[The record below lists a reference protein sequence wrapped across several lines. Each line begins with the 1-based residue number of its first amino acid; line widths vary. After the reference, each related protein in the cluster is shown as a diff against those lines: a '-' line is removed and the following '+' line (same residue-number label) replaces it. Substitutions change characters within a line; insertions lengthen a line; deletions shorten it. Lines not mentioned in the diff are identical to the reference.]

1 MKNNKKGGT
10 SLKRPMHIR
19 LLAFLMAVVMVI
31 SVMIIHNRNGKVE
44 AADPITDETYL
55 GQDGWLEEA
64 HYTVYVPRTDITFT
78 LPELPGDSMG
88 DGDEV
93 TVYVKKDGEGNITE
107 WLLEDDKSGDCEAYT
122 VMKYTTTSFAWSNN
136 ETTITS
142 STDKTSITATKTV
155 TLMYMDGQT
164 DITAALSVN
173 QPAPDEEAIQIDV
186 VTYAPQD
193 ITVDASVNITDPDNV
208 SGDAT
213 TFNYGDFYY
222 KIDDTDLLSA
232 SEMKTALSNMAD
244 GTYSIKKYITM
255 PDNKDKVLYEA
266 APVQFTKNTQL
277 VTSYSIVQGSAG
289 GPEDGYNP
297 EISFT
302 GANPAN
308 DVMVSFETDSNA
320 TATANVGTAD
330 EFALTSVGN
339 KHAFTIPGNAL
350 ENNGKTKSY
359 TVTLDDGAGMVQNVA
374 VSVSYGNGA
383 PKINAIS
390 FSGTYDTETGI
401 YINNGHKKSDKVSK
415 VISLTSGVSAGDA
428 SVSEVKLFMNDE
440 EQPVTLE
447 SDGSINVE
455 YNKDDLPDGK
465 ISFKI
470 EAKSDYGLTAT
481 PVVGTVF
488 KDMVD
493 PVVGDVVLTQGE
505 SDTVIPDGGKL
516 NCNKDAKITIT
527 ASDAESGLSRIEVTD
542 NAGFSA
548 NLSPDENGKVSFDIL
563 KEPEKNSSKT
573 ITYTITAV
581 DKAGN
586 VSEVKTKTV
595 TFYNN
600 KLNVDYEVLPG
611 FNEETRFVQ
620 WKIQPD
626 KTVAYIRFAVKSET
640 PVNDFH
646 VSIVKGD
653 ITAKDDDH
661 CSSDGSGDG
670 IYYFKY
676 NLTYSNSITTDKILF
691 YCTNTAGGT
700 GKATVESIKIDILAP
715 KTVSDPEFK
724 KITGWTH
731 NLILTGSI
739 VEGDDGGPISQI
751 KSATYSITN
760 SVKDVTNKA
769 IAIDSNGVGVI
780 NFEVPQSLDK
790 KGTTVTFTLTDNAL
804 NTKTESY
811 VFYVD
816 NTPPKA
822 SLEIEG
828 LKEKKEY
835 LNKDPLIKYGGEDEL
850 SGLEEG
856 KAFSL
861 KINGTEYKNANG
873 KTLSQIIG
881 SINDSTR
888 YTVELTVTDRAGKN
902 TVIEKSFFVDVTGPD
917 ITVTKSKPGKYI
929 NSSVDVTV
937 LVKDNNLDKN
947 SISISA
953 SNGSGKKAKNIEFK
967 LQREVDGD
975 PNKYKFTIDGSKWN
989 GLNRV
994 TVSASDMSGNNTIDK
1009 KTSFVIDTKAPEITL
1024 QISKD
1029 GKNWKDYSVS
1039 DPSLEYIK
1047 FYPHIRAKVVDD
1059 NENEETETIEVACE
1073 PFKDTNSTSE
1083 TIIGKSYS
1091 FEKSSAQGLY
1101 TITFFVED
1109 KAGNVAKNV
1118 TEGAVDTNQ
1127 MSIGFGLDFTA
1138 PKHNMYITS
1147 ANPVNF
1153 ERFNNTYKNLTGKFN
1168 KKYENYKYGQYY
1180 SGEVTIDLS
1189 AYDNS
1194 TNYNGEVTIMHKYRA
1209 PGESVATLYE
1219 DNEHVTFEG
1228 EADWEEDSD
1237 QHRKYKTITVDEAGD
1252 HEIWLKSSDHDDP
1265 NDGIGGCNT
1274 KEDTA
1279 HLFFTI
1285 DDTAPEVGLYLNGSP
1300 YNSDASN
1307 LYSSSVSTYASVTD
1321 NNIDYIVRN
1330 YTINPPGGSAITSSI
1345 DNYENASSELF
1356 ETEADYTIDYT
1367 AYDRAGASNGPL
1379 SMVFRVDRTAPEL
1392 TITGPGETTT
1402 NKSTVT
1408 FNLKEAFYSDMPAAK
1423 VTIYRRVDGI
1433 GEKEYESFDFNPN
1446 SANDSRSRTFDEDG
1460 EYRMEFT
1467 AEDKTGNSSKANYTF
1482 FQDADAPVITLGGVK
1497 NYDMTDTDVDLGV
1510 TVNETFYSTNNVKL
1524 TGTRTDIDGEKEILN
1539 FDNFP
1544 SNSSISTLRQVFT
1557 LDGIYDIKVTSK
1569 DKVGNESSQDIH
1581 FTIDKTNPLINELPI
1596 KDGEVLNK
1604 FTWDVDVDKLIKD
1617 LTVCEI
1623 NIYIDGVLYDGV
1635 SEVADGVHVLKIEA
1649 TDEMGNKSSEEI
1661 NFTID
1666 SIAPNIMISGVED
1679 GQKVESAPTVNVS
1692 VQLDDDI
1699 LSTVKLDGKD
1709 ITVDGNEATFT
1720 VDKKGS
1726 HKIEATATDKA
1737 GNEAST
1743 SIEFVYG
1750 SSVNLMPV
1758 FIIAGILILLLIIGF
1773 IVYRMRKNQA

>member
-10 SLKRPMHIR
+10 SLTRPMHIR

-44 AADPITDETYL
+44 AADPVIDNTYL

-64 HYTVYVPRTDITFT
+64 HYTVYVPRKDITFK
-78 LPELPGDSMG
+78 LPELPEPSMDNG
-88 DGDEV
+88 VEA

-107 WLLEDDKSGDCEAYT
+107 WLLEDDESGDCEAYI
-122 VMKYTTTSFAWSNN
+122 VKKYTSTSFAWSNN

-142 STDKTSITATKTV
+142 STDSTSITATKTV
-155 TLMYMDGQT
+155 TLMYMDDQT
-164 DITAALSVN
+164 DITAELSVN
-173 QPAPDEEAIQIDV
+173 QPDPDEEAIQIDV
-186 VTYAPQD
+186 VTYAPHD
-193 ITVDASVNITDPDNV
+193 ITVDPSINITDPDNV
-208 SGDAT
+208 SGDDT
-213 TFNYGDFYY
+213 TFYYGEFCYDIEGAS
-222 KIDDTDLLSA
+222 KISA
-232 SEMKTALSNMAD
+232 AEVKTALNDRPD
-244 GTYSIKKYITM
+244 GTYSVKKYITK
-255 PDNKDKVLYEA
+255 PGDKNTVLYEA

-277 VTSYSIVQGSAG
+277 VTHCSIAQGSEG
-289 GPEDGYNP
+289 VSEDGYNP
-297 EISFT
+297 EVSFT

-308 DVMVSFETDSNA
+308 DVMVSFDTDSSA
-320 TATANVGTAD
+320 TATANVGTED
-330 EFALTSVGN
+330 EFALTTAGN
-339 KHAFTIPGNAL
+339 THAFTIPGNASA
-350 ENNGKTKSY
+350 NNGGTKTY
-359 TVTLDDGAGMVQNVA
+359 TVTLDDGAEMKQNVTVTVSYGDGTPSIDDLKIEGA
-374 VSVSYGNGA
+374 YETSDATYLNGSTNNISVKAKVTAGVANITSVTVKKNAGSSTGSDVDTMPDNDGNISVSYSADQLSDGDNYFKVAATSDFGLSNESSDICVFKDVNKPKVDSVVLKQGNPETEITDGN
-383 PKINAIS
+383 KISSLEDA
-390 FSGTYDTETGI
+390 FL
-401 YINNGHKKSDKVSK
+401 YIDVSDD
-415 VISLTSGVSAGDA
+415 LSGVARVELYKNKNELVQEFTEISGQIKYTIKADPNR
-428 SVSEVKLFMNDE
+428 NDE
-440 EQPVTLE
+440 EPE
-447 SDGSINVE
+447 DDYSIKV
-455 YNKDDLPDGK
+455 Y
-465 ISFKI
+465 
-470 EAKSDYGLTAT
+470 
-481 PVVGTVF
+481 
-488 KDMVD
+488 
-493 PVVGDVVLTQGE
+493 
-505 SDTVIPDGGKL
+505 
-516 NCNKDAKITIT
+516 
-527 ASDAESGLSRIEVTD
+527 D
-542 NAGFSA
+542 NAGNILEETKKVVFYKNELPIAYRVLPHFSDDGSRFVVWDDDSDRTVA
-548 NLSPDENGKVSFDIL
+548 IIEF
-563 KEPEKNSSKT
+563 
-573 ITYTITAV
+573 
-581 DKAGN
+581 
-586 VSEVKTKTV
+586 TV
-595 TFYNN
+595 T
-600 KLNVDYEVLPG
+600 
-611 FNEETRFVQ
+611 
-620 WKIQPD
+620 
-626 KTVAYIRFAVKSET
+626 SET
-640 PVNDFH
+640 PINKRTITIGGNPDDDNL
-646 VSIVKGD
+646 SDVKVDGNKYIFNYKLTVKNSMTSGD
-653 ITAKDDDH
+653 IYFYAENVKR
-661 CSSDGSGDG
+661 GNGD
-670 IYYFKY
+670 
-676 NLTYSNSITTDKILF
+676 TV
-691 YCTNTAGGT
+691 
-700 GKATVESIKIDILAP
+700 VESINIDVLKPNPNPESNSGWKQSFTLRGTIADDSSSGP
-715 KTVSDPEFK
+715 VS
-724 KITGWTH
+724 G
-731 NLILTGSI
+731 
-739 VEGDDGGPISQI
+739 VV
-751 KSATYSITN
+751 SASYSISN
-760 SVKDVTNKA
+760 ASKEEYNVKDVGISVN
-769 IAIDSNGVGVI
+769 NGVGTFAI
-780 NFEVPQSLDK
+780 YVPESYDDA
-790 KGTTVTFTLTDNAL
+790 GTKITFTVKDKAN
-804 NTKTESY
+804 NTKIISY
-811 VFYVD
+811 VYYVD
-816 NTPPKA
+816 NTPPNA
-822 SLEIEG
+822 FLEIEG
-828 LKEKKEY
+828 LKGKAKGKYEY
-835 LNKDPLIKYGGEDEL
+835 LDKDPIIKYGGDDAL
-850 SGLEEG
+850 SGLKKDG
-856 KAFSL
+856 AFTL
-861 KINGTEYKNANG
+861 TINDIEYENANG

-881 SINDSTR
+881 NISDSTL
-888 YTVELTVTDRAGKN
+888 YTVKLKVKDNADNKRE
-902 TVIEKSFFVDVTGPD
+902 IIKSFYVDIIGPN
-917 ITVTKSKPGKYI
+917 ITITKSKPGKYI

-937 LVKDNNLDKN
+937 LVKDNNLDRN
-947 SISISA
+947 TISISA

-967 LQREVDGD
+967 LQRDVDND
-975 PNKYKFTIDGSKWN
+975 PNKFRFTIDGSKWN
-989 GLNRV
+989 GLNKV
-994 TVSASDMSGNNTIDK
+994 TVSASDLSGNTTIDK

-1024 QISKD
+1024 QVSKD
-1029 GKNWKDYSVS
+1029 GKNWKDYVVS
-1039 DPSLEYIK
+1039 DPSLEYIR
-1047 FYPHIRAKVVDD
+1047 FYPHVRAKVVDD
-1059 NENEETETIEVACE
+1059 NEKEDTETVEVACE
-1073 PFKDTNSTSE
+1073 PFDGSNSTSQ
-1083 TIIGKSYS
+1083 TVIGKSYD
-1091 FEKSSAQGLY
+1091 FKKPCAQGLY

-1118 TEGAVDTNQ
+1118 TEGAESTEQ

-1194 TNYNGEVTIMHKYRA
+1194 TDYDGEVTIMHKYRA

-1300 YNSDASN
+1300 YNSGASN
-1307 LYSSSVSTYASVTD
+1307 LYSSSVSTYASITD

-1379 SMVFRVDRTAPEL
+1379 SMAFRVDRTAPEL

-1726 HKIEATATDKA
+1726 HKVEATATDKA

-1758 FIIAGILILLLIIGF
+1758 FIIAGILILLLIIGL